1 MSTIAAVPDDTA
13 TRAPQGRYGFTNVA
27 RMEWIKLRSLRSTG
41 WGFGILAA
49 AMIGFAVL
57 VLGLTSG
64 HWAHLSA
71 GDKATFDPTN
81 QGFTGLVL
89 GQLVI
94 AILGVLTITSEFSSG
109 LVRATFAAAP
119 RRPLVLAAKAAV
131 FGGAALV
138 AGEVLAFISFFAGE
152 AVLHGGAP
160 HVTLATPGVLRAVL
174 MAGAYVCLCGLF
186 GLGLGA
192 IIRHSAGA
200 IAAAVGVI
208 FALPLLL
215 LPLPESMRNGI
226 VKFLPEQIA
235 ASGITAV
242 KPEAHTLSPWVG
254 LGMLCLY
261 AAGLLAA
268 GAFLLAKRD
277 A

>member
-1 MSTIAAVPDDTA
+1 MTA
-13 TRAPQGRYGFTNVA
+13 TVVEPTTTRGPRGHYGFTNVA
-27 RMEWIKLRSLRSTG
+27 RMEWIKLRSLRSTR
-41 WGFGILAA
+41 WGLAILAVS
-49 AMIGFAVL
+49 MIGFAVL
-57 VLGLTSG
+57 VLSVLSG
-64 HWAHLSA
+64 HWAHMSA
-71 GDKATFDPTN
+71 ADKASFDPTN

-94 AILGVLTITSEFSSG
+94 AVLGVLLITSEFSSG
-109 LVRATFAAAP
+109 LVRATFAAVP
-119 RRPLVLAAKAAV
+119 RRPLVLAAKVAV
-131 FGGAALV
+131 FGGAALI

-152 AVLHGGAP
+152 AMLHGGAP

-200 IAAAVGVI
+200 IAATVVVI

-215 LPLPESMRNGI
+215 LPLPDSMRNDI

-235 ASGITAV
+235 GSGITAV
-242 KPEAHTLSPWVG
+242 QPEANTLSPWVG
-254 LGMLCLY
+254 LGLLCLY
-261 AAGLLAA
+261 AAILLGV
-268 GAFLLAKRD
+268 GAFLLARRD

>member
-1 MSTIAAVPDDTA
+1 MSTIAAVPDTT

-41 WGFGILAA
+41 WGAGILAVS
-49 AMIGFAVL
+49 MIGFAIL
-57 VLGLTSG
+57 VTSVVSG
-64 HWAHLSA
+64 HWAHMSA
-71 GDKATFDPTN
+71 ADKATFDPTN

-89 GQLVI
+89 GQLVV
-94 AILGVLTITSEFSSG
+94 AVLGVLTITSEFSSG
-109 LVRATFAAAP
+109 LIRATFAAVP

-131 FGGAALV
+131 FGGAALI

-200 IAAAVGVI
+200 IAAAVVGI

-215 LPLPESMRNGI
+215 LPLPESMRNGV

-235 ASGITAV
+235 GSGITAV
-242 KPEAHTLSPWVG
+242 KPEAHTLSPWLG

-261 AAGLLAA
+261 AAVLLGA
-268 GAFLLAKRD
+268 GAWALAKRD

>member
-1 MSTIAAVPDDTA
+1 MTA
-13 TRAPQGRYGFTNVA
+13 TVVEPATTRGPRGHYGFTNVA
-27 RMEWIKLRSLRSTG
+27 RMEWIKLRSLRSAR
-41 WGFGILAA
+41 WGLAVLAA

-57 VLGLTSG
+57 VLGVESG
-64 HWAHLSA
+64 HWAHMSA
-71 GDKATFDPTN
+71 ADRASFDPTN
-81 QGFTGLVL
+81 QGFTGLIL
-89 GQLVI
+89 GQLVT
-94 AILGVLTITSEFSSG
+94 AVLGVLLVTSEFSSG
-109 LVRATFAAAP
+109 LIRATFAAVP

-131 FGGAALV
+131 FGGATLI
-138 AGEVLAFISFFAGE
+138 AGEVLAIVSFLAGE
-152 AVLHGGAP
+152 AMLRGAAP

-200 IAAAVGVI
+200 IAAVVVVI

-215 LPLPESMRNGI
+215 LPLPDSMRNDI

-235 ASGITAV
+235 GSGITAV
-242 KPEAHTLSPWVG
+242 QPEANTLSPWAG
-254 LGMLCLY
+254 LGLLCLY
-261 AAGLLAA
+261 AAILLGVGAVLLAR
-268 GAFLLAKRD
+268 RD

>member
-1 MSTIAAVPDDTA
+1 MTATTAVPE
-13 TRAPQGRYGFTNVA
+13 TRTRGLRDHYGFSDLA

-41 WGFGILAA
+41 WGLGILAVA
-49 AMIGFAVL
+49 TIGFAIL
-57 VLGLTSG
+57 VLAVSSG
-64 HWAHLSA
+64 DWQHMSA
-71 GDKATFDPTN
+71 ADRASFDPTN
-81 QGFTGLVL
+81 QGFTGLII
-89 GQLVI
+89 GQLV
-94 AILGVLTITSEFSSG
+94 AAVLGVLMITGEFSSG

-131 FGGAALV
+131 FGGAALIV
-138 AGEVLAFISFFAGE
+138 GEVVVFISFFAGE
-152 AVLHGGAP
+152 AVVHGGAP

-174 MAGAYVCLCGLF
+174 MAGAYVCLSGLL

-200 IAAAVGVI
+200 IAAAIGII

-215 LPLPESMRNGI
+215 LPLPESMRNSI

-235 ASGITAV
+235 ASSITAV
-242 KPEAHTLSPWVG
+242 RPEAHSLSPWVG

-261 AAGLLAA
+261 AAVLLGA

>member
-1 MSTIAAVPDDTA
+1 MTAAAVLPER
-13 TRAPQGRYGFTNVA
+13 TRARQGRYGFTNLA

-41 WGFGILAA
+41 WGAGMLAA
-49 AMIGFAVL
+49 AMIGFAIL
-57 VLGLTSG
+57 VLAVTSG
-64 HWAHLSA
+64 HWQHMSA
-71 GDKATFDPTN
+71 ADKASFDPTN

-89 GQLVI
+89 GQLII
-94 AILGVLTITSEFSSG
+94 AVLGVLTITSEFSSG

-152 AVLHGGAP
+152 AMLHGGAP
-160 HVTLATPGVLRAVL
+160 HVTLATPGVLRAVV
-174 MAGAYVCLCGLF
+174 MAGAYVCLSGLF

-215 LPLPESMRNGI
+215 LPLPESMRNSI

-235 ASGITAV
+235 ASSITAV
-242 KPEAHTLSPWVG
+242 KPEAHALSPWLG
-254 LGMLCLY
+254 LGMLCVY
-261 AAGLLAA
+261 AAVLLGA

>member
-1 MSTIAAVPDDTA
+1 MTATTAVPE
-13 TRAPQGRYGFTNVA
+13 TRTRGLRDRYGFSDLA

-41 WGFGILAA
+41 WGFAILAV

-57 VLGLTSG
+57 VLSVISG
-64 HWAHLSA
+64 HWAHMSA
-71 GDKATFDPTN
+71 ADRASYDPTN
-81 QGFTGLVL
+81 QGFTGLII
-89 GQLVI
+89 GQLV
-94 AILGVLTITSEFSSG
+94 AAVLGVLMITSEFSSG

-131 FGGAALV
+131 FGGAALA

-192 IIRHSAGA
+192 IIRNTAGG
-200 IAAAVGVI
+200 IATAVVGI

-215 LPLPESMRNGI
+215 LPLPESTRNGV

-235 ASGITAV
+235 GSGITAV
-242 KPEAHTLSPWVG
+242 KPEANTLSPWVG

-261 AAGLLAA
+261 AAVLLGA
-268 GAFLLAKRD
+268 GAYTLAKRD
-277 A
+277 V

>member
-1 MSTIAAVPDDTA
+1 MTA
-13 TRAPQGRYGFTNVA
+13 TAVETRTRSPRGRYGFTQVA

-49 AMIGFAVL
+49 AMIGLAIVVLAVE
-57 VLGLTSG
+57 SA
-64 HWAHLSA
+64 HWGQASA
-71 GDKATFDPTN
+71 ADKATFDPTN
-81 QGFTGLVL
+81 EGFTGLVI

-94 AILGVLTITSEFSSG
+94 AVLGVLTITSEFSSG
-109 LVRATFAAAP
+109 LVRATFAAVP
-119 RRPLVLAAKAAV
+119 NRPLVLAAKAAV
-131 FGGAALV
+131 FGGLALA

-152 AVLHGGAP
+152 AMLRGGAP

-174 MAGAYVCLCGLF
+174 MAGAYVCLSGLF

-192 IIRHSAGA
+192 IIRHTAGG
-200 IAAAVGVI
+200 IAATVGVI
-208 FALPLLL
+208 FVLPLLL
-215 LPLPESMRNGI
+215 LPLPESMRDSV

-235 ASGITAV
+235 ADSLTAV
-242 KPEAHTLSPWVG
+242 RPEAHSLSPGVG
-254 LGMLCLY
+254 LGLLCLY
-261 AAGLLAA
+261 AVVLLGA

>member
-1 MSTIAAVPDDTA
+1 MTA
-13 TRAPQGRYGFTNVA
+13 TVVEPTTTRGPRGHYGFTNVA
-27 RMEWIKLRSLRSTG
+27 RMEWIKLRSLRSTR
-41 WGFGILAA
+41 WGFAILAVS
-49 AMIGFAVL
+49 MIGFAVL
-57 VLGLTSG
+57 VLSVLSG
-64 HWAHLSA
+64 HWAHMSA
-71 GDKATFDPTN
+71 ADKASFDPTN

-94 AILGVLTITSEFSSG
+94 AVLGVLLITSEFSSG
-109 LVRATFAAAP
+109 LVRATFAAVP

-138 AGEVLAFISFFAGE
+138 AGEVLAVISFFAGE

-200 IAAAVGVI
+200 IAATVVVI

-215 LPLPESMRNGI
+215 LPLP
-226 VKFLPEQIA
+226 
-235 ASGITAV
+235 
-242 KPEAHTLSPWVG
+242 
-254 LGMLCLY
+254 
-261 AAGLLAA
+261 
-268 GAFLLAKRD
+268 
-277 A
+277 